1 VGRAAAVSAAAAVA
15 ALGCAHPS
23 PELAAPPSSP
33 SRLLGQASP
42 ALRGQTVTG
51 EPFDM
56 VQAAGR
62 VLVVEFFAAYC
73 APCRRSLPR
82 AQALHRRRPEV
93 AVLGVSLDETPGQ
106 ARALARQYGLTFPVV
121 HDGGHLLAGRFRVAE
136 LPASFV
142 IDRQG
147 RVAWAGGGDQPDDAL
162 PRAAERLLGAGR

>member
-15 ALGCAHPS
+15 ALACGHPS
-23 PELAAPPSSP
+23 QEVAPPSSP

-42 ALRGQTVTG
+42 LLRGQTLTG

-56 VQAAGR
+56 FQAAGR

-73 APCRRSLPR
+73 APCRRALPR
-82 AQALHRRRPEV
+82 AEALHRRRPEV
-93 AVLGVSLDETPGQ
+93 AVVGVSLDETPAQ
-106 ARALARQYGLTFPVV
+106 ARDLALQYGLTFPVV

-142 IDRQG
+142 IDRAG
-147 RVAWAGGGDQPDDAL
+147 RVAWAGAGEQPDDAL
-162 PRAAERLLGAGR
+162 LRAAESLLGAGR